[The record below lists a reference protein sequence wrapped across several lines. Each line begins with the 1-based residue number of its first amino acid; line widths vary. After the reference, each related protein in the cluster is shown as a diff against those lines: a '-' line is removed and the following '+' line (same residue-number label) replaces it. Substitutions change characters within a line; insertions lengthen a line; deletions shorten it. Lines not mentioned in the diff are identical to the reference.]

1 MAFINTANIGILTT
15 LTMKIVLS
23 KLKYKKKMLKNTC
36 QVETNINSYRMN
48 SII

>member
-1 MAFINTANIGILTT
+1 MALINTANIGILTT

-23 KLKYKKKMLKNTC
+23 KLKFKKMLKNTC